1 MVADALF
8 IFIIWVWQ
16 NSILAILP
24 FEFTGFPLSTFQ
36 GYLDG
41 VSGFLS
47 QSFSGINN
55 VFPVYL
61 LMSMM
66 IVFVLAEIILF
77 SIKGI
82 MYLVNLARGSGA

>member
-1 MVADALF
+1 MIADALF
-8 IFIIWVWQ
+8 TFIIWIWQ

-24 FEFTGFPLSTFQ
+24 FEFSGFPLSTFKE
-36 GYLDG
+36 YLDNMA
-41 VSGFLS
+41 GFLG

-61 LMSMM
+61 LMSMI
-66 IVFVLAEIILF
+66 IVFILAEIILF